1 MAHIEDRWYR
11 VQDGN
16 RVPTPLCGRGL
27 RYRVRYTDP
36 DGRERSKSFPDRDK
50 RAAEAF
56 LVTVEADKLRG
67 SYIDPQAGRISL
79 RRYASE
85 WLAAQTFDEST
96 REATESRLRVHVYPY
111 LGDRGLGT
119 IRPSHVQAWDRA
131 LQQQNVAPTYRRV
144 LFANLS
150 AIFSA
155 AVDDER
161 IAKNPCRAASVRPPR
176 LVARKVTPWSREQV
190 LAIRQALPARY
201 RVVATIAAG
210 CGLRQGEVFG
220 LAVDDL
226 EFLGRTPHVVRQVKI
241 VRGRLVL
248 ALPKGRKTRDI
259 PLPDTVATD
268 PAAHI
273 SAFPPVE
280 ITLPWERPGGDPAT
294 ASLLLYSRERKA
306 LERRYFNSYIWK
318 AALAAAGIEPSRPNG
333 MHALRHF
340 YASVL
345 LDAGES
351 IKALSEYLGH
361 SDPGFTL
368 RTYTHLLPT
377 SEQRTRQAV
386 DRALTDPTATVGGL
400 GTAGRRT

>member
-11 VQDGN
+11 IQEGN

-67 SYIDPQAGRISL
+67 AYIDPQAGRISL
-79 RRYASE
+79 RRYATE
-85 WLAAQTFDEST
+85 WLAGQTFDEST

-111 LGDRGLGT
+111 LGDRGLSS

-131 LQQQNVAPTYRRV
+131 LQQQGLAPTYRRV

-161 IAKNPCRAASVRPPR
+161 IAKNPCRAASVKPPR
-176 LVARKVTPWSREQV
+176 LVSRKVTPWPAGQV
-190 LAIRQALPARY
+190 LNLHRALPARY
-201 RVVATIAAG
+201 RIAATTAAG

-220 LAVDDL
+220 LAVDDV
-226 EFLGRTPHVVRQVKI
+226 EFLGRTLHVVRQIKL
-241 VRGRLVL
+241 VRGKLIL

-259 PLPDTVATD
+259 PLPETVATEL
-268 PAAHI
+268 AAHI
-273 SAFPPVE
+273 TAFPPLE
-280 ITLPWERPGGDPAT
+280 TSLPWETPNGEPTT
-294 ASLLLYSRERKA
+294 ARLLLYTRERRA
-306 LERRYFNSYIWK
+306 LDRHHFNAYVWK
-318 AALAAAGIEPSRPNG
+318 TALAAAGIEPSRANG

-386 DRALTDPTATVGGL
+386 DRALTGGTAAADGLPTAQGPH
-400 GTAGRRT
+400 